1 MRTWIRKTGEK
12 RKKGL
17 DLGARMTHKI
27 GIAFAGTCVGN
38 AR

>member
-1 MRTWIRKTGEK
+1 MREVDSERIEKIR
-12 RKKGL
+12 KGL
-17 DLGARMTHKI
+17 DLGARLTHKI